1 MQCRREYFS
10 RRLSQQRARA
20 QLNRQREQG
29 FNNSHPTGRPPN
41 SGSDGTGADDG
52 EEEPEPLELV
62 VPTPLT
68 AGLGGGNPS
77 TLEREDAF
85 RIATTTVDGQ
95 DCPFCGKRPTES
107 PVCSCEK
114 SFESAFGTPLRDNA
128 HARDW
133 FGGQHIPRQESI
145 AWVCD
150 SARSALHDDE
160 EFQKY
165 LTSGVVVVRVPSCD
179 EH

>member
-1 MQCRREYFS
+1 MKQGS
-10 RRLSQQRARA
+10 NN
-20 QLNRQREQG
+20 NR
-29 FNNSHPTGRPPN
+29 PTGGSRD
-41 SGSDGTGADDG
+41 SGSDQTRADDG
-52 EEEPEPLELV
+52 EEELEPLELV
-62 VPTPLT
+62 VPTPFT
-68 AGLGGGNPS
+68 AGLGGRNPS

-95 DCPFCGKRPTES
+95 DCPFCGLPTES

-114 SFESAFGTPLRDNA
+114 SFRSAFGAPLRNNA

-165 LTSGVVVVRVPSCD
+165 LSSGVVVVRVPSCE

>member
-1 MQCRREYFS
+1 M
-10 RRLSQQRARA
+10 LSQRRARA

-29 FNNSHPTGRPPN
+29 SNNSHPTGGPRN
-41 SGSDGTGADDG
+41 SGSDGIRRDDG
-52 EEEPEPLELV
+52 EEELEPLELV
-62 VPTPLT
+62 VPTPFV
-68 AGLGGGNPS
+68 AASGGGIPP

-85 RIATTTVDGQ
+85 CIPSTTVDAQ
-95 DCPFCGKRPTES
+95 DCPFCGRRPTES

-114 SFESAFGTPLRDNA
+114 SCQSAFGASLRENA

-160 EFQKY
+160 DFQKY

-179 EH
+179 E